1 MSIRAKG
8 VGGYA
13 VRAAA
18 IAWRF
23 KVGHGLANRSLRRYV
38 ELTRAV
44 NAYPSLPVTAVVLR
58 RHPRLIA
65 EYAAQGV
72 EFAIHGLV
80 HNDHALLGLEEQL
93 ESIARAAR
101 YFGEAGIRFTGFRGP
116 YLRYSSHTDV
126 ALRALGLRYH
136 SSQGI
141 HFPVLS
147 DAARRSD
154 GYRRALGF
162 YGSWDADR
170 VVSRPRF
177 VDGLVHIPVSLPDD
191 EIMVERLGLSTAAQ
205 IEAWLGILRATY
217 RDGELFTIMLHP
229 ERIFDC
235 GEALAAVLAEARSLA
250 DVWIARLDEIAE
262 WWHRRSAARLEIR
275 EISSGR
281 FSATAVGAPDVAL
294 ALNRS
299 GMDRSLGTANEAVE
313 FCSGLRPWV
322 GVDVRAPD
330 DLVAFLREEGYVV
343 ERSAEKTRFAVFIGG
358 TDWSERAVLTQLE
371 SSTASLVRVAR
382 WPAGVKSV
390 VAVTGDIDSLTLG
403 DFALRLWE
411 TR

>member
-8 VGGYA
+8 IGGYA

-23 KVGHGLANRSLRRYV
+23 KVGQGLANRSLRRYV

-65 EYAAQGV
+65 EFAAQGV

-80 HNDHALLGLEEQL
+80 HNDHAVLGLEQQL

-101 YFGEAGIRFTGFRGP
+101 YFGEARIPFTGFRGP
-116 YLRYSSHTDV
+116 YLRYSGATDV
-126 ALRALGLRYH
+126 ALRALGIRYH

-147 DAARRSD
+147 DAARRAD
-154 GYRRALGF
+154 GYRRALAF

-191 EIMVERLGLSTAAQ
+191 EMMIERLRLSHAAQ
-205 IEAWLGILRATY
+205 IEAWKRILATTY
-217 RDGELFTIMLHP
+217 RDGELFTVMLHP
-229 ERIFDC
+229 ERIFEC

-262 WWHRRSAARLEIR
+262 WWHRRSAVKLEVR
-275 EISSGR
+275 EISPGR
-281 FSATAVGAPDVAL
+281 FSAVAVGALEL
-294 ALNRS
+294 ALVLSRQ
-299 GMDRSLGTANEAVE
+299 GTDHALGKAGQAIE
-313 FCSGLRPWV
+313 FCSGVRPWV
-322 GVDVRAPD
+322 GVDESAPD
-330 DLVAFLREEGYVV
+330 DLVAFLREEGYLV
-343 ERSAEKTRFAVFIGG
+343 ERSAEKTRFATFIRGG
-358 TDWSERAVLTQLE
+358 DWSERGVLAQLE
-371 SSTASLVRVAR
+371 GSAAPIVRVAR
-382 WPAGVKSV
+382 WPTGVKSAL
-390 VAVTGDIDSLTLG
+390 AVTGDIDSLTLG
-403 DFALRLWE
+403 DFALRIWE